1 MKQLALLVCV
11 LLYARS
17 GDAQAK
23 KATPK
28 PVAAGAVG
36 KMDRSKHLIFLLTSY
51 ISDSV
56 MGV

>member
-36 KMDRSKHLIFLLTSY
+36 KMDRSKHLIF
-51 ISDSV
+51 ID
-56 MGV
+56 